1 MSDISPDSIGRPD
14 TFVIV
19 NGPEDG
25 AAFPISQNRFDIGQD
40 PDCYVTLRLDASV
53 QPRHA
58 EISAVSEGYRF
69 RSVGRAPVFV
79 RDKKAGLLRSRVARH
94 GDTVRIGHTL
104 MCIDCSPDGLAK
116 RSRGLPLESDTV
128 YLAKAFFYEIGRGT
142 LAFLRFF
149 FGSLRRLLGSWLGVT
164 SVLVLLY
171 FFWYPLHWRVNYYAT
186 QFAGFVASF
195 IRSLFA

>member
-1 MSDISPDSIGRPD
+1 MSEPEAIGRPD

-25 AAFPISQNRFDIGQD
+25 AAFPITQNRFDLGKE
-40 PDCYVTLRLDASV
+40 PDCYVALRLDTSV

-58 EISAVSEGYRF
+58 EVSVVSDGYRF
-69 RSVGRAPVFV
+69 RAVGSAPVFV
-79 RDKKAGLLRSRVARH
+79 RNKKAGLLRSRVARH
-94 GDTVRIGHTL
+94 GDIVRIGHTL
-104 MCIDCSPDGLAK
+104 LCVDCSRDGLAK
-116 RSRGLPLESDTV
+116 RSRGLPLESDAV

-164 SVLVLLY
+164 SVLLLLY
-171 FFWYPLHWRVNYYAT
+171 FFWYPFHWRVNYAASFMART
-186 QFAGFVASF
+186 VAGF
-195 IRSLFA
+195 IRELFG